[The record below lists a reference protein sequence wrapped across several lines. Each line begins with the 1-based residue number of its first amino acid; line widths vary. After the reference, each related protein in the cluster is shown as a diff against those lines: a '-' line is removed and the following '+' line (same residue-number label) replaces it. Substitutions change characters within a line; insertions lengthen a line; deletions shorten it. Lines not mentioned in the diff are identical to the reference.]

1 MRGLSPDQSGG
12 LYAFWRWCRI
22 ATSKRNLYTL
32 QAISMNLRAPCV
44 FDVATAWDSFPM
56 TATIVERIS
65 KKLAD
70 AIVSGSIRP
79 GERLEEPA
87 LAAKFRVSRTPVR
100 EALRQL
106 VVTGLVEVL
115 PRRGVTVAKIGIEQL
130 QDMLDAMCELE
141 ALCAQLASLRMSS
154 VEKKRLEMLHIQMKD
169 FVSDDD
175 VSLYL
180 EANRHFHDLIHEGTH
195 NKSISTI
202 TANFNQRLAPF
213 RAAQS
218 DIENR
223 LDIGHREHDE
233 IVAAILKSE
242 PVQAY
247 DAMRSHN
254 ARLSLHAIEVVRTS
268 KQGSK
273 LSFA

>member
-1 MRGLSPDQSGG
+1 M
-12 LYAFWRWCRI
+12 A
-22 ATSKRNLYTL
+22 
-32 QAISMNLRAPCV
+32 
-44 FDVATAWDSFPM
+44 
-56 TATIVERIS
+56 ATIAERIS
-65 KKLAD
+65 KELAD

-115 PRRGVTVAKIGIEQL
+115 PRRGVTVANIGIEQL

-141 ALCAQLASLRMSS
+141 ALCAKLASQRMSS
-154 VEKKRLEMLHIQMKD
+154 VEKKRLEMLHVQMKD
-169 FVSDDD
+169 LIDED
-175 VSLYL
+175 VTDYL
-180 EANRHFHDLIHEGTH
+180 EANRHFHDLIHEGVH

-202 TANFNQRLAPF
+202 TANFIQRLAPF

-218 DIENR
+218 DIDNR

-233 IVAAILKSE
+233 IVAAILRAD
-242 PVQAY
+242 PAQAY
-247 DAMRSHN
+247 DAMRNHS

-268 KQGSK
+268 KRGSK
-273 LSFA
+273 LSFG